1 MQVLPQLRSKDGRQE
16 RGVRMGDRTGLFF
29 TYDDSDVFGIAFSI
43 VYMPDDRTFQ
53 IALQVG
59 WLALGI
65 GYTFRK
71 E

>member
-1 MQVLPQLRSKDGRQE
+1 MIFAVTAKE
-16 RGVRMGDRTGLFF
+16 EMGESMDDKTGLFF
-29 TYDDSDVFGIAFSI
+29 AYDNADAFGIAFSI
-43 VYMPDDRTFQ
+43 VYTPDGRTFQ
-53 IALQVG
+53 IALQIG

>member
-1 MQVLPQLRSKDGRQE
+1 
-16 RGVRMGDRTGLFF
+16 MGDRTGLFF

>member
-1 MQVLPQLRSKDGRQE
+1 MNWIRSKDGRRE
-16 RGVRMGDRTGLFF
+16 EGVSRMGNRTGLFF
-29 TYDDSDVFGIAFSI
+29 AYDNADAFGIAFSI
-43 VYMPDDRTFQ
+43 VYTPDDRTFQ

>member
-1 MQVLPQLRSKDGRQE
+1 
-16 RGVRMGDRTGLFF
+16 MGDRTGLFF
-29 TYDDSDVFGIAFSI
+29 AYENADAFGISFSI

-65 GYTFRK
+65 GFTFGK
-71 E
+71 G

>member
-1 MQVLPQLRSKDGRQE
+1 
-16 RGVRMGDRTGLFF
+16 MGDRTGLFF
-29 TYDDSDVFGIAFSI
+29 GYDNADAFGIAFSI